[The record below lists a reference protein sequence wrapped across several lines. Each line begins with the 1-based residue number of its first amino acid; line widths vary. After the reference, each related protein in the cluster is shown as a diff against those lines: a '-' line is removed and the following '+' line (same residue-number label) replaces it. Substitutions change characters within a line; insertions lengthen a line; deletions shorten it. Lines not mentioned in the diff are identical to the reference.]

1 MGKEKLTMTVNILTI
16 ISAVITLISAA
27 YSFLIPMFLWYKL
40 QLNTSKAS
48 SIGIIGGADGPTA
61 IYLTNQPLFTLDYH
75 NICIINNRRDCIF
88 DMYQKEQL
96 KIQLILLT

>member
-61 IYLTNQPLFTLDYH
+61 IYLTNQPHSHLIT
-75 NICIINNRRDCIF
+75 IIF
-88 DMYQKEQL
+88 A
-96 KIQLILLT
+96 LLTIGGIAYLICSKKNN